1 MPLETIYMQK
11 TPYQLAEER
20 IGMAEEYSHYS
31 GLYADLIKKRAE
43 HYKSNRGNY
52 KSDTACERDW
62 ERTPEGVQM
71 TIIKLKLKV
80 IEKQMSASNTMLR
93 LLENQAKS
101 LY

>member
-1 MPLETIYMQK
+1 MNK
-11 TPYQLAEER
+11 TPYQLADER
-20 IGMAEEYSHYS
+20 IGMSEEYSRYS

-43 HYKSNRGNY
+43 HYKTERENY
-52 KSDTACERDW
+52 KSDTAVERAW
-62 ERTPEGVQM
+62 ERIPEGVQM

-80 IEKQMSASNTMLR
+80 IEKQLSASNTMLR